1 MVISQILN
9 IVLGRKALFLAVV
22 CSVVALVAAISL
34 LSPKQYMAELALVI
48 DTKGNDPLADATLAP
63 ALVPAYLATQAEIIR
78 SRNVAIKV
86 IEQLKLERD
95 AKMLEKTTGLEH
107 GTDMRQRLVD
117 ALLERVEARTSRN
130 SNLIRIAYSSTDA
143 EAAAALANAFAD
155 AYIQTSLELHV
166 DPARRQAAW
175 FDQQIEQLR
184 QDLVAAQGRLA
195 QYQSDHGVLG
205 VDDARLD
212 VENARLQ
219 ELSNQLVG
227 AQAAMYEAETRRASR
242 GGSSPAGE
250 LESLPDLQQN
260 PVLQNLKA
268 ELSRAEAKLAEI
280 GERFGRNHPQ
290 YRSAAAEVT
299 ALRTKMAAEVGVVSA
314 SLSQSAAMA
323 RRKVEQIQKALD
335 EQKDRIIALKR
346 EHDQLTVMN
355 RDVESAR
362 GAYDEALKHAN
373 QTRLESRI
381 EGTNVAILN
390 RASAPLRPASPRV
403 LLNVVVAFFAGLALA
418 TGIVMLLE
426 LRSRRLRSHDDLL
439 LWADLP
445 LLGELPPLPVSGRAR
460 IGRSRKPALL
470 RANTT

>member
-117 ALLERVEARTSRN
+117 ALLERLEARTSRN
-130 SNLIRIAYSSTDA
+130 SNLIRVAYSSTDA

-445 LLGELPPLPVSGRAR
+445 LLGELPALPVSGRAR

>member
-117 ALLERVEARTSRN
+117 ALLERLEARTSRN
-130 SNLIRIAYSSTDA
+130 SNLIRVAYSSTDA